1 MDNNI
6 QTSPESTSRKRSREG
21 ETEGQR
27 AKREKAAERQRRK
40 RERDRSSVVGM
51 MTYSVEVTQQQ
62 QQQQQQQQPQQQPQ
76 QQQQQQQPQHQ
87 HQHQHQHQQHQPPIL
102 QQAEMTL
109 EEMARRDRVR
119 AAARERQRKHRRMI
133 KERKMREL
141 GLEIGGE
148 MMAPMDDGPYRQGEG
163 QYPQVLHEI
172 QPIPIPHEPPFPQS
186 NLIGG
191 QTFASTLLLSFS
203 CAPLLRQHL
212 LRTLNMTNDELA
224 SLEPVIAEA
233 WDRWDHQVPP
243 FFLSFYPQISQFP
256 HSAVSTMQNT
266 LQRVPLPLPTCP

>member
-1 MDNNI
+1 
-6 QTSPESTSRKRSREG
+6 
-21 ETEGQR
+21 
-27 AKREKAAERQRRK
+27 
-40 RERDRSSVVGM
+40 
-51 MTYSVEVTQQQ
+51 
-62 QQQQQQQQPQQQPQ
+62 
-76 QQQQQQQPQHQ
+76 
-87 HQHQHQHQQHQPPIL
+87 
-102 QQAEMTL
+102 
-109 EEMARRDRVR
+109 
-119 AAARERQRKHRRMI
+119 
-133 KERKMREL
+133 MREL

-266 LQRVPLPLPTCP
+266 LQRVPLPLPTCPWHTTNTVIPLLSPPPQIQTPMNFAPASTDPWWPSLPSEPILILNSSSQLLQLLLTPPRPLIPISVAPSPQCLVLPRLDDDCR